1 MENTILGFDIKDY
14 SLSENEVDMTQKRE
28 QLFEI
33 LHLSASNYSKI
44 EESLNSSFT
53 TLDQG
58 DGCFVIVDTGDY
70 AEIIDFF
77 NTVYENSINY
87 SLFRFRGVIHR
98 GIINKCQNINKTGF
112 TWIGDGLNETA
123 RFLNSEELKNL
134 LTLNTDVNF
143 AYGLS
148 KKFFNQA
155 SAELFFKQEDYKR
168 YSFSVKQFSGE
179 IYLYSKGIQNFP
191 TEKKQL
197 NTLEI
202 TSDFKAILKQTEFK
216 YPDKTNDLDSF
227 FVYPNLIHEV
237 TDEKQGHKTDANLFI
252 SKYSESPTDVLI
264 CGDEQYGK
272 TSLAK
277 KIFERLFDTGV
288 LIPLFIECKTKERKL
303 LKNLLNDIFKYE
315 YNIKEEEIPDAQRK
329 FVLIFDD
336 FSNWDQVQQEKI
348 LKDIALM
355 DNTHSILFSDKLFFE
370 DIQKRNLI
378 KTFEIY
384 SLSAFGHKKRYELIE
399 KWISFTGE
407 ENDNYQST
415 DELNAFVDK
424 TLING
429 LLPYT
434 PFFILTILL
443 AKKDF
448 ASNPN
453 LEITSKA
460 HCYQALVYI
469 NLRTMGIK
477 DTQINTYLNIF
488 SYISYYFF
496 DNKRKNL
503 SEDELISVM
512 EQYEQEY
519 NLPFEIDDLLKKFQ
533 MTSIFS
539 RNDMNQYSFAS
550 TYAYYYFVG
559 KYLAEHTKDVK
570 IFSHVEDIYENL
582 QITENSFIAIFIV
595 HHTKDIAFYDQI
607 NANTQKLFS
616 DNKESVLDENELN
629 FVDNAFKEIEKLII
643 SKYDNSRQIRLKD
656 AEWQDEV
663 ETEKNDE
670 TPENITKTISDIT
683 KSLRT
688 TEVLGQIIKNHG
700 ELPKQKVLDYFT
712 VGMNTYRRICDYFL
726 TFFRDLKGSF
736 LEFIQDRLL
745 EEETL
750 SNGDISKISYR
761 IYASFNFAIIYTTI
775 YRIAESLASKDLI
788 KIIRTIYEEEKNPLT
803 YCVYLQCMLWYKK
816 EVPLDELKQIY
827 KKSPDTIK
835 YLLQY
840 MLKEY
845 ADRHKISTKTKSEIA
860 SVLEMDVKV
869 LDYDISK

>member
-14 SLSENEVDMTQKRE
+14 SLSENESDMIQKRE
-28 QLFEI
+28 QLFDI
-33 LHLSASNYSKI
+33 LRQSASNYPKI
-44 EESLNSSFT
+44 LESLDNYST

-58 DGCFVIVDTGDY
+58 DGCFVIVDSGDY
-70 AEIIDFF
+70 AGVVDFF
-77 NTVYENSINY
+77 NTVYENSLRH
-87 SLFRFRGVIHR
+87 SLFRFRGMIHR
-98 GIINKCQNINKTGF
+98 GIINKQQNINKTGF

-123 RFLNSEELKNL
+123 RFLNSSELKSL

-143 AYGLS
+143 VYGIS
-148 KKFFNQA
+148 KEFFNQA
-155 SAELFFKQEDYKR
+155 SAELFFKKEDYKS
-168 YSFSVKQFSGE
+168 YTFSVKQFTGE

-202 TSDFKAILKQTEFK
+202 SSVFKTYLEQAEFK
-216 YPDKTNDLDSF
+216 YPDKPNNLDSF
-227 FVYPNLIHEV
+227 FIYPNLIHEV
-237 TDEKQGHKTDANLFI
+237 TDEKQGHKIDADLFI
-252 SKYSESPTDVLI
+252 SKYCEAPTNVLI
-264 CGDEQYGK
+264 CGDEQYEK
-272 TSLAK
+272 TALAK
-277 KIFERLFDTGV
+277 KVFERIFDTGE
-288 LIPLFIECKTKERKL
+288 LIPLFVECKIKERKL
-303 LKNLLNDIFKYE
+303 LKNLINDVLKYE
-315 YNIKEEEIPDAQRK
+315 YGIKENELLEEQK
-329 FVLIFDD
+329 KYVLIFDD
-336 FSNWDQVQQEKI
+336 FNNWEQVQQEKI
-348 LKDIALM
+348 LKDISLM
-355 DNTHSILFSDKLFFE
+355 NTAYTILFSDKLFFE

-378 KTFEIY
+378 KSFEIY

-443 AKKDF
+443 AKRDF

-488 SYISYYFF
+488 SYIAYYLF
-496 DNKRKNL
+496 DNKRRNL

-512 EQYEQEY
+512 ERYEQEY

-539 RNDMNQYSFAS
+539 KNDMNQYSFVS

-559 KYLAEHTKDVK
+559 KYLAEHIKDTK
-570 IFSHVEDIYENL
+570 IFSQIEDIYDNL
-582 QITENSFIAIFIV
+582 HITENSFIAIFIV
-595 HHTKDIAFYDQI
+595 HHTKDIAFYDQVSI
-607 NANTQKLFS
+607 NTQKLFT
-616 DNKESVLDENELN
+616 DNKESVLDEGELK

-643 SKYDNSRQIRLKD
+643 NKYDNSRQIRLND
-656 AEWQDEV
+656 AEKQDEI
-663 ETEKNDE
+663 EAEQNDDVA
-670 TPENITKTISDIT
+670 ENITKSISDIK

-700 ELPKQKVLDYFT
+700 ELPKQKVIDYFT

-750 SNGDISKISYR
+750 SNGDVSKISYR
-761 IYASFNFAIIYTTI
+761 IYASFNFAIIYSTI
-775 YRIAESLASKDLI
+775 YRITESFGSKDLI

-803 YCVYLQCMLWYKK
+803 YCVYLQCILWYKK
-816 EVPLDELKQIY
+816 EVPFDELKEKY
-827 KKSPDTIK
+827 KEFPDTIK
-835 YLLQY
+835 YLIRY
-840 MLKEY
+840 MLKEFT
-845 ADRHKISTKTKSEIA
+845 DRHRISIKTKLEIA
-860 SVLEMDVKV
+860 SALDMDIKA
-869 LDYDISK
+869 LDYDATR